1 MTTRMKARLLIL
13 DILGFIMIL
22 AICVLVNQL
31 ESGKPERDIRE
42 SLKGIS
48 VYGEENRLEDVLK
61 FDYRSDKHYI
71 LTYKVQSSGRPKDIL
86 AYYRS
91 SLEGSGWEFTG
102 KSDIIDHSNN
112 WKMGE
117 QYNFKKG
124 KYELGLDFMIQ
135 EMDGYKGNTKQE
147 PLEYSITIY
156 PKSQRK

>member
-22 AICVLVNQL
+22 AICILVNQL
-31 ESGKPERDIRE
+31 ESRKPERDIRE
-42 SLKGIS
+42 SIKGVS

-61 FDYRSDKHYI
+61 FDYRFDKHYI

-102 KSDIIDHSNN
+102 KSDMFDHSNN

-135 EMDGYKGNTKQE
+135 EMDVYKGNTKQE

-156 PKSQRK
+156 PKS

>member
-22 AICVLVNQL
+22 AICILVNQL
-31 ESGKPERDIRE
+31 ESRKPERDIRE
-42 SLKGIS
+42 SIKGVS

-102 KSDIIDHSNN
+102 KSDMFDHSNN

-117 QYNFKKG
+117 QYNFKKS

-135 EMDGYKGNTKQE
+135 EMDVYKGNTKQE

-156 PKSQRK
+156 LKS

>member
-22 AICVLVNQL
+22 AICILVNQL
-31 ESGKPERDIRE
+31 ESRKPERDIRE
-42 SLKGIS
+42 SIKGVS

-71 LTYKVQSSGRPKDIL
+71 LTYKVQSPGRPKDIL

-102 KSDIIDHSNN
+102 KSDMFDHSNN

-117 QYNFKKG
+117 QYNFKKVN
-124 KYELGLDFMIQ
+124 M
-135 EMDGYKGNTKQE
+135 N
-147 PLEYSITIY
+147 
-156 PKSQRK
+156 

>member
-22 AICVLVNQL
+22 AICILVNQL
-31 ESGKPERDIRE
+31 ESRKPERDIRE
-42 SLKGIS
+42 SIKGVS

-71 LTYKVQSSGRPKDIL
+71 LTYKVQSPGRPKDIL

-102 KSDIIDHSNN
+102 KSDMFDHSNN

-135 EMDGYKGNTKQE
+135 EMDVYKGNTKQE

-156 PKSQRK
+156 PKS

>member
-22 AICVLVNQL
+22 AICILANQL

-42 SLKGIS
+42 SVKGVS

-61 FDYRSDKHYI
+61 FDYRSDKQYI
-71 LTYKVQSSGRPKDIL
+71 LTYNVQSFRRPKDIL

-102 KSDIIDHSNN
+102 ISDMIDHSNN

-124 KYELGLDFMIQ
+124 KYELGLDFMIR
-135 EMDGYKGNTKQE
+135 EMDGYKESSKQE

-156 PKSQRK
+156 PKS

>member
-22 AICVLVNQL
+22 AICILANQL

-42 SLKGIS
+42 SVKRVS

-71 LTYKVQSSGRPKDIL
+71 LTYKVQSFRRPKDIL

-102 KSDIIDHSNN
+102 KSDMFDHSNN

-156 PKSQRK
+156 PKS

>member
-1 MTTRMKARLLIL
+1 MTTRMKARLSIL

-42 SLKGIS
+42 SIEGIS

-102 KSDIIDHSNN
+102 KSDMIDHSNN

-124 KYELGLDFMIQ
+124 KYELGLDFMIR

-156 PKSQRK
+156 LKS

>member
-22 AICVLVNQL
+22 AICILVNQL
-31 ESGKPERDIRE
+31 ESRKPERDIRE
-42 SLKGIS
+42 SIKGVS

-61 FDYRSDKHYI
+61 FDSRSDKHYI
-71 LTYKVQSSGRPKDIL
+71 LTYKVQSPGRPKDIL

-102 KSDIIDHSNN
+102 KSDMFDHSNN

-124 KYELGLDFMIQ
+124 KYELLLDFMIQ

-156 PKSQRK
+156 PKS

>member
-22 AICVLVNQL
+22 AICILVNQL
-31 ESGKPERDIRE
+31 ESRKPERDIRE
-42 SLKGIS
+42 SIKGVS

-61 FDYRSDKHYI
+61 FNYRSDKRYI

-102 KSDIIDHSNN
+102 KSDMFDHSNN

-135 EMDGYKGNTKQE
+135 EMDVYKGNTKQE

-156 PKSQRK
+156 PKS

>member
-22 AICVLVNQL
+22 AICILVNQL
-31 ESGKPERDIRE
+31 ESRKPERDIRE
-42 SLKGIS
+42 SIKGVS

-61 FDYRSDKHYI
+61 FNYRSDKHYI

-102 KSDIIDHSNN
+102 KSDMFDHSNN

-117 QYNFKKG
+117 QYNFKKD

-135 EMDGYKGNTKQE
+135 EMDVYKGNTKQE

-156 PKSQRK
+156 PKS

>member
-22 AICVLVNQL
+22 AICILANQL
-31 ESGKPERDIRE
+31 ESGKPEIDIRE
-42 SLKGIS
+42 SVKGVS

-71 LTYKVQSSGRPKDIL
+71 LTYKVQSFRRPKDIL

-102 KSDIIDHSNN
+102 KSDMFDHSNN

-156 PKSQRK
+156 PKL

>member
-1 MTTRMKARLLIL
+1 MTTRMKAQLLIL

-22 AICVLVNQL
+22 AICILVNQL
-31 ESGKPERDIRE
+31 ESRKPERDIRE
-42 SLKGIS
+42 SIKGVS

-102 KSDIIDHSNN
+102 KSDMFDHSNN

-117 QYNFKKG
+117 QYNFKKS

-135 EMDGYKGNTKQE
+135 EMDVYKGNTKQE

-156 PKSQRK
+156 PKS

>member
-22 AICVLVNQL
+22 AICILVNQL
-31 ESGKPERDIRE
+31 ESRKPERDIRE
-42 SLKGIS
+42 SIKGVS

-71 LTYKVQSSGRPKDIL
+71 LTYKVQSPGRPKDIL

-102 KSDIIDHSNN
+102 KSDMFDHSNN

-124 KYELGLDFMIQ
+124 KYELLLDFMIQ

-156 PKSQRK
+156 PKS

>member
-22 AICVLVNQL
+22 AICILVNQL
-31 ESGKPERDIRE
+31 ESRKPERDIRE
-42 SLKGIS
+42 SIKGVS

-71 LTYKVQSSGRPKDIL
+71 LTYKVQSFGRPKDIL

-102 KSDIIDHSNN
+102 KSDMFDHSNN
-112 WKMGE
+112 WKIGE

-135 EMDGYKGNTKQE
+135 EMDVYKGNTKQE

-156 PKSQRK
+156 PKS

>member
-22 AICVLVNQL
+22 AICILVNQL
-31 ESGKPERDIRE
+31 ESRKPERDIRE
-42 SLKGIS
+42 SIKGVS
-48 VYGEENRLEDVLK
+48 VYGEEDRLGDVLK

-102 KSDIIDHSNN
+102 KSDMFDHSNN

-135 EMDGYKGNTKQE
+135 EMDVYKGNTKQE

-156 PKSQRK
+156 PKS

>member
-42 SLKGIS
+42 SIKGVS

-71 LTYKVQSSGRPKDIL
+71 LTYKVQYSGAQKDIL
-86 AYYRS
+86 DYYRS

-102 KSDIIDHSNN
+102 KSDMIDHSNN

-124 KYELGLDFMIQ
+124 KYELGLDFMIR
-135 EMDGYKGNTKQE
+135 EMDGYKESSKQE

-156 PKSQRK
+156 PKS

>member
-22 AICVLVNQL
+22 AICILVNQL
-31 ESGKPERDIRE
+31 ESRKPERDIRE
-42 SLKGIS
+42 SIKGVS

-91 SLEGSGWEFTG
+91 SLECSGWEFTG
-102 KSDIIDHSNN
+102 KSDMFDHSNN

-135 EMDGYKGNTKQE
+135 EMDVYKGNTKQE

-156 PKSQRK
+156 PKS

>member
-22 AICVLVNQL
+22 AICILVNQL
-31 ESGKPERDIRE
+31 ESRKPERDIRE
-42 SLKGIS
+42 SIKGVS

-61 FDYRSDKHYI
+61 FDYRSDKRYI

-102 KSDIIDHSNN
+102 KSDMFDHSNN

-135 EMDGYKGNTKQE
+135 EMDVYKGNTKQE

-156 PKSQRK
+156 PKS

>member
-22 AICVLVNQL
+22 AICILLNQL
-31 ESGKPERDIRE
+31 ESRKPERDIRE
-42 SLKGIS
+42 SIKGVS

-102 KSDIIDHSNN
+102 KSDMFDHSNN
-112 WKMGE
+112 WKIGE

-135 EMDGYKGNTKQE
+135 EMDVYKGNTKQE

-156 PKSQRK
+156 PKS

>member
-22 AICVLVNQL
+22 AICILANQL

-42 SLKGIS
+42 SVKGVS

-71 LTYKVQSSGRPKDIL
+71 LTYKVQSFRRPKDIL

-156 PKSQRK
+156 PKS

>member
-22 AICVLVNQL
+22 AICILTNQL
-31 ESGKPERDIRE
+31 ESRKPERDIRE
-42 SLKGIS
+42 SVKGVS

-71 LTYKVQSSGRPKDIL
+71 LTYKVQSSGDPKDIL
-86 AYYRS
+86 DYYRS
-91 SLEGSGWEFTG
+91 RLEGRGWEFTG
-102 KSDIIDHSNN
+102 KSDMIDHSNN

-124 KYELGLDFMIQ
+124 KYELGLDFMIR
-135 EMDGYKGNTKQE
+135 EIDSYKESSKQE

-156 PKSQRK
+156 PKS

>member
-22 AICVLVNQL
+22 AICILVNQL
-31 ESGKPERDIRE
+31 ESRKPERDIRE
-42 SLKGIS
+42 SIKGVS

-102 KSDIIDHSNN
+102 KSDMFDHSNN

-117 QYNFKKG
+117 QYNFKKS

-135 EMDGYKGNTKQE
+135 EMDVYKGNTKQE

-156 PKSQRK
+156 PKS

>member
-22 AICVLVNQL
+22 AICILVNQL
-31 ESGKPERDIRE
+31 ESRKPERDIRE
-42 SLKGIS
+42 SIKDVS

-71 LTYKVQSSGRPKDIL
+71 LTYKVQSFGRPKDIL

-102 KSDIIDHSNN
+102 KSDMFNHSNN

-135 EMDGYKGNTKQE
+135 EMDVYKGNTKQE

-156 PKSQRK
+156 PKS

>member
-22 AICVLVNQL
+22 AICILVNQL
-31 ESGKPERDIRE
+31 ESRKPERDIRE
-42 SLKGIS
+42 SIKDVS

-102 KSDIIDHSNN
+102 KSDMFDHSNN

-135 EMDGYKGNTKQE
+135 EMDVYKGNTKQE

-156 PKSQRK
+156 PKS

>member
-22 AICVLVNQL
+22 AICILVNQL
-31 ESGKPERDIRE
+31 ESRKPERDIRE
-42 SLKGIS
+42 SIKGVS

-102 KSDIIDHSNN
+102 KSDMFEHSNN
-112 WKMGE
+112 WKIGE

-135 EMDGYKGNTKQE
+135 EMDVYKGNTKQE

-156 PKSQRK
+156 PKS

>member
-22 AICVLVNQL
+22 AICILVNQL
-31 ESGKPERDIRE
+31 ESRKPERDIRE
-42 SLKGIS
+42 SIKGVS

-102 KSDIIDHSNN
+102 KSDMFDHSNN

-135 EMDGYKGNTKQE
+135 EMDVYKGNTKQE
-147 PLEYSITIY
+147 PLEYSIAIY
-156 PKSQRK
+156 PKS

>member
-22 AICVLVNQL
+22 AICILVNQL
-31 ESGKPERDIRE
+31 ESRKPERDIRE
-42 SLKGIS
+42 SIKGVS

-102 KSDIIDHSNN
+102 KSDMFDHSNN

-135 EMDGYKGNTKQE
+135 EMDDYKGNTKQE

-156 PKSQRK
+156 PKS

>member
-42 SLKGIS
+42 SVKGVS

-71 LTYKVQSSGRPKDIL
+71 LTYKVQSFRRPKDIL

-102 KSDIIDHSNN
+102 KSDMFDHSNN

-156 PKSQRK
+156 PKL

>member
-22 AICVLVNQL
+22 AICILANQL

-42 SLKGIS
+42 SVKGVS

-102 KSDIIDHSNN
+102 KSDMIDHSNN

-117 QYNFKKG
+117 QYNFKKVN
-124 KYELGLDFMIQ
+124 M
-135 EMDGYKGNTKQE
+135 N
-147 PLEYSITIY
+147 
-156 PKSQRK
+156 